1 VLFLKKHRR
10 KRGELMEWTTHALS
24 GLVAGYLVTND
35 WRGAAVGAVASII
48 PDLDEPKSK
57 FGKPFF
63 FISIPLNKLLGHR
76 TLTHSLL
83 FIILASTIFYPFSP
97 LVALATMAGIA
108 VHIAGDMLTGR
119 VQLLYPLPR
128 RLGIKVSRFNYVAID
143 LFTRIALSVIVVW
156 GFWKEIF

>member
-1 VLFLKKHRR
+1 
-10 KRGELMEWTTHALS
+10 MEWTTHALS
-24 GLVAGYLVTND
+24 GLAAGYLVTND
-35 WRGAAVGAVASII
+35 WRGAAIGAIAGVI

-76 TLTHSLL
+76 TFTHSLL
-83 FIILASTIFYPFSP
+83 FIILASAVIYPFSP
-97 LVALATMAGIA
+97 LVAHATMAGIA
-108 VHIAGDMLTGR
+108 AHIVGDMMTGR
-119 VQLLYPLPR
+119 VQLLYPLPK

-156 GFWKEIF
+156 GLWKEIF